1 MDVDCKVFRYKWLSL
16 SFHKLRMGNGAAVV
30 GTRTKNYQGWEYPTP
45 EVSAEI
51 VPEFVCHKVI
61 RQYL

>member
-1 MDVDCKVFRYKWLSL
+1 
-16 SFHKLRMGNGAAVV
+16 MGNGAAVV